1 MYLKGV
7 GIVLNEPT
15 VIALNTLNGDVL
27 AMGRQAWNMI
37 GRTPS
42 SVVAVRPLRKGAITD
57 FDITQRLI
65 RLVLQRVGVSRF
77 PRPSVLVCVP
87 SAITAVE
94 KRAVEE
100 ATLKAGA
107 KAVYLLEQ
115 PMAAAMG
122 AELPIHEPLGNMLID
137 IGGGTTEVAIISL
150 GGIVSLKAIR
160 VGSFDIDAALQA
172 YTRAK
177 YSVAIGERTAEDIKL
192 AIGSA
197 WPVDDSL
204 RVEVRGR
211 DITTGLPRML
221 VLTSEEVREAIADPV
236 DAIVSTVVEALS
248 ECPPEL
254 SQDILLN
261 GIYLTGGGGML
272 KGMDIRVAEET
283 NVPVHLTPKP
293 LETVVRG
300 AGKVLEDLETLRS
313 LFL

>member
-1 MYLKGV
+1 
-7 GIVLNEPT
+7 
-15 VIALNTLNGDVL
+15 
-27 AMGRQAWNMI
+27 MGREAWNMI
-37 GRTPS
+37 GRTPGYI
-42 SVVAVRPLRKGAITD
+42 VAVRPLRKGAITD

-65 RLVLQRVGVSRF
+65 RLVLQRVGIPRF
-77 PRPSVLVCVP
+77 PRPSVLICVP

-94 KRAVEE
+94 RRAVEE

-122 AELPIHEPLGNMLID
+122 AEMPIHEPVGNMIID
-137 IGGGTTEVAIISL
+137 IGGGTTQVAVISL
-150 GGIVSLKAIR
+150 GGIVTLKAIR
-160 VGSFDIDAALQA
+160 IGGFDIDTALQS
-172 YTRAK
+172 YTRTK

-221 VLTSEEVREAIADPV
+221 VLTSEEVREAIAEPV
-236 DAIVSTVVEALS
+236 GAVVETVVQALS

-254 SQDILLN
+254 SQDILLR
-261 GIYLTGGGGML
+261 GIFLTGGGAML
-272 KGMDIRVAEET
+272 RGIDVRIAEET
-283 NVPVHLTPKP
+283 NVPVHLTPTP

-300 AGKVLEDLETLRS
+300 AGKVLEDLDNLKS
-313 LFL
+313 LFM

>member
-1 MYLKGV
+1 
-7 GIVLNEPT
+7 
-15 VIALNTLNGDVL
+15 
-27 AMGRQAWNMI
+27 MGREAWNMI
-37 GRTPS
+37 GRTPGYI
-42 SVVAVRPLRKGAITD
+42 VAVRPLRKGAITD

-65 RLVLQRVGVSRF
+65 RLVLQRVGIPRF
-77 PRPSVLVCVP
+77 PRPSVLICVP

-94 KRAVEE
+94 RRAVEE

-122 AELPIHEPLGNMLID
+122 AEMPIHEPVGNMIID
-137 IGGGTTEVAIISL
+137 IGGGTTQVAVISL
-150 GGIVSLKAIR
+150 GGIVTLKAIR
-160 VGSFDIDAALQA
+160 IGGFDIDAALQS
-172 YTRAK
+172 YTRTK

-221 VLTSEEVREAIADPV
+221 VLTSEEVREAIAEPV
-236 DAIVSTVVEALS
+236 GAVVETVVQALS

-254 SQDILLN
+254 SQDILLR
-261 GIYLTGGGGML
+261 GIFLTGGGAML
-272 KGMDIRVAEET
+272 RGIDVRIAEET
-283 NVPVHLTPKP
+283 NVPVHLTPTP

-300 AGKVLEDLETLRS
+300 AGKVLEDLDNLKS
-313 LFL
+313 LFM

>member
-1 MYLKGV
+1 
-7 GIVLNEPT
+7 
-15 VIALNTLNGDVL
+15 
-27 AMGRQAWNMI
+27 MGRQAWNMI

-221 VLTSEEVREAIADPV
+221 ILTSEEVREAISDPV

>member
-1 MYLKGV
+1 M
-7 GIVLNEPT
+7 VLNEPT
-15 VIALNTLNGDVL
+15 VIALNTLTGEVL
-27 AMGRQAWNMI
+27 AMGRQAWYMI

-42 SVVAVRPLRKGAITD
+42 SIVAVRPLRKGAITD
-57 FDITQRLI
+57 FEVTQRLI
-65 RLVLQRVGVSRF
+65 RLVLEKVGVSRF
-77 PRPSVLVCVP
+77 PRPNVLVCVP

-100 ATLKAGA
+100 ATHKAGA
-107 KAVYLLEQ
+107 RAVYLLEQ

-160 VGSFDIDAALQA
+160 VGSFDFDAALQV

-204 RVEVRGR
+204 KVEVRGR
-211 DITTGLPRML
+211 DITTGLPRTL
-221 VLTSEEVREAIADPV
+221 ILTSEEVREAISDPV
-236 DAIVSTVVEALS
+236 DAIVSTVVDALS

-254 SQDILLN
+254 SQDILLR
-261 GIYLTGGGGML
+261 GIVLTGGGGML
-272 KGMDIRVAEET
+272 KGMDIRIAEET
-283 NVPVHLTPKP
+283 SVPVHLTPTP

-300 AGKVLEDLETLRS
+300 AGKVLEELETLRS